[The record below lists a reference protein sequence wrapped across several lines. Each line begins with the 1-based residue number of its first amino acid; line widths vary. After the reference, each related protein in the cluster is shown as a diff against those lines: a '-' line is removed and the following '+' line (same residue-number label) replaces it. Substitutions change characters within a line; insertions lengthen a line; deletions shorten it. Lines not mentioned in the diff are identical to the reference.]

1 MARPDRP
8 LSPHLG
14 IYRWQV
20 SNTLSILHRMT
31 GAGLAIGLFCLV
43 AWLVALASGAEA
55 HAGIAS
61 LLASPPGL
69 LLLGAYSLAFFY
81 HLCNGLRH
89 LVWDAGYGFERG
101 TARRSGQLTVVVALL
116 LTAAL
121 WATILL

>member
-31 GAGLAIGLFCLV
+31 GVGLAAGLLCLV

-55 HAGIAS
+55 HAGVSA
-61 LLASPPGL
+61 LLGAPPGL
-69 LLLGAYSLAFFY
+69 LLLAAFSLAFFY
-81 HLCNGLRH
+81 HLCNGIRH
-89 LVWDAGYGFERG
+89 LFWDAGRGFERD
-101 TARRSGQLTVVVALL
+101 TARRSGQVTLAIALL

-121 WATILL
+121 WAIILL

>member
-31 GAGLAIGLFCLV
+31 GVGLAAGLLCLV
-43 AWLVALASGAEA
+43 AWLVALASGAGA
-55 HAGIAS
+55 HAGVSA
-61 LLASPPGL
+61 LLGSPPGL
-69 LLLGAYSLAFFY
+69 LLLAAFSLAFFF
-81 HLCNGLRH
+81 HLCNGIRH
-89 LVWDAGYGFERG
+89 LFWDAGRGFERD
-101 TARRSGQLTVVVALL
+101 TARRSGQVTLAIALL

-121 WATILL
+121 WAIILL